1 MQSKNSVA
9 ACVFSDEP
17 ISIELAGEKKREEWL
32 SAQRLEHAQ
41 WQAGVVVDD
50 ERLHVHRCLPRTEMT
65 DRGPRAS
72 NQIELLQV
80 NSDSGPRASNQIEL
94 LQVNSDSGPRA
105 SIQIELLQ
113 VTAAHMFTITTC
125 QCFTIA
131 MCHCI
136 SLLRDASLSLL
147 SCTCTH
153 TCTTIVPRACVSA
166 TCQFRFCHV
175 SVYRPSHLLVPL
187 LRFTDYAPVQ
197 YVSV

>member
-65 DRGPRAS
+65 DR
-72 NQIELLQV
+72 
-80 NSDSGPRASNQIEL
+80 GPRASNQIEL

-175 SVYRPSHLLVPL
+175 SVYRPSHLPVSL

>member
-80 NSDSGPRASNQIEL
+80 NSDSGPRAS
-94 LQVNSDSGPRA
+94 
-105 SIQIELLQ
+105 IQIELLQ

-153 TCTTIVPRACVSA
+153 TCTTIVPRACVFLPRASFAFA
-166 TCQFRFCHV
+166 TCRCIA
-175 SVYRPSHLLVPL
+175 RL
-187 LRFTDYAPVQ
+187 TC
-197 YVSV
+197 